1 MNAKPNILFIMCD
14 QLRADALGCTG
25 NWVKTPNIDRIAREG
40 VRFSNCVTNSPVCL
54 PARISLATGRYPH
67 NSGVWDNCPYELPD
81 GTPTW
86 MAAIRDAG
94 YRTSLFGKSALHR
107 RGPDIRKFEY
117 VLNSYGLDDVDE
129 IRGPRASAETICHMT
144 ARWESLGL
152 FEAFKKDIQERKGG
166 NKTLVRPSPLPL
178 SEYYDVYVGQQAKN
192 YLRNYKRAEPW
203 FCWVS
208 FGGPHEPWDTPE
220 PYAGMYCADE
230 MPPPLQRPPLRQNG
244 PTGELDER
252 FAEEQRKIDN
262 APELR
267 ASYAGKV
274 TLIDDQ
280 IGEVLKEI
288 ETRAEMDRTVILFTA
303 DHGEMNGDYD
313 LIHKSNFLNPAV
325 RIPMIVRAPEIK
337 KSSPAG
343 QIVDQPIELFDAG
356 PTLGE
361 FAGAKIAYQH
371 FARSFAPVVQGQYAE
386 LRDFALTEF
395 KHELMYLD
403 REWKLMLN
411 RGGEPYRLFNLKND
425 PNEMEDLVDRKE
437 HAALIAELKN
447 KLLDRRSKTS

>member
-1 MNAKPNILFIMCD
+1 MKTKPNILFIMCD
-14 QLRADALGCTG
+14 QLRADALVCTG
-25 NWVKTPNIDRIAREG
+25 NWVKAPNVDRIARDG

-67 NSGVWDNCPYELPD
+67 NTGVWDNCPFELPE

-86 MAAIRDAG
+86 MTAIRDAG

-152 FEAFKKDIQERKGG
+152 FEAFKKDIQERKGK

-178 SEYYDVYVGQQAKN
+178 AEYYDVYVGQQAKN
-192 YLRNYKRAEPW
+192 YLHNYQRAEPW

-208 FGGPHEPWDTPE
+208 FAGPHEPWDTPE
-220 PYAGMYCADE
+220 PYASMYRAED
-230 MPPPLQRPPLRQNG
+230 MPAPLTRPRLRDHG
-244 PTGELDER
+244 PKGELDQK
-252 FAEEQRKIDN
+252 FAESSRKIDN
-262 APELR
+262 ARELR

-274 TLIDDQ
+274 SLIDDQ
-280 IGEVLKEI
+280 IGQILDEI
-288 ETRAEMDRTVILFTA
+288 ETRGESDRTVILFTS

-325 RIPMIVRAPEIK
+325 RIPLIVRTPEMK
-337 KSSPAG
+337 GSSLAG
-343 QIVDQPIELFDAG
+343 KIIDTPVELFDAG
-356 PTLGE
+356 PTLGN
-361 FAGAKIAYQH
+361 FAEAKITHSQ
-371 FARSFAPVVQGQYAE
+371 FAKSLLRMLQDPSYEHRTFAVS
-386 LRDFALTEF
+386 EF
-395 KHELMYLD
+395 VHETMYLD
-403 REWKLMLN
+403 RDWKLMLN
-411 RGGEPYRLFNLKND
+411 HEDAAYRLFDLKND
-425 PNEMEDLVDRKE
+425 
-437 HAALIAELKN
+437 
-447 KLLDRRSKTS
+447 